1 MSKLR
6 NAICLSNCKIK
17 CVLFSHYALKWENI
31 KSTLHYK
38 YIPDERR
45 WWTTSSGKFN
55 NLRMPPHPPPR
66 PSQPL
71 RWGGGCGAVAGE
83 VTAKWR
89 VAVTRL
95 GWAGLGWAGVWGQLL
110 IEEVNNLWH
119 GQRAGG
125 SNLGIRINTIQH
137 FTRHVANTIY
147 SSTLHSTHRILNNL
161 NTGHWDATNTQ
172 PREWCRVEVSNLRS
186 THSTQQISTKL

>member
-1 MSKLR
+1 MYSKWVRMSILR

-17 CVLFSHYALKWENI
+17 CVLFPHYALKWENI

-38 YIPDERR
+38 YIPDQRG

-55 NLRMPPHPPPR
+55 NLRWPPRLASPRPPPR
-66 PSQPL
+66 PSHPSA
-71 RWGGGCGAVAGE
+71 GVAVAGE

-95 GWAGLGWAGVWGQLL
+95 GWAGLVGVWGQLL

-119 GQRAGG
+119 RHRAGG
-125 SNLGIRINTIQH
+125 TNLGIRINTIQH

-147 SSTLHSTHRILNNL
+147 TTLHHTI
-161 NTGHWDATNTQ
+161 
-172 PREWCRVEVSNLRS
+172 
-186 THSTQQISTKL
+186 